1 MERSPPPPFLLAPPS
16 TRLRNFPDH
25 LRPSMA
31 WRYFTLL
38 FGVFACSVS
47 VILIK
52 ASEAHAMII
61 PPARLLLAVVALT
74 PLFFLELR
82 RHRATYTTAHLR
94 RTTIPALVLALHFI
108 SWTYG
113 ARTTYSAQATLIVNL
128 VPIAIPFFLHSLVG
142 EKINRTEIIG
152 TAIAIAG
159 LLLLNA
165 HDAFSGIGNLLGNL
179 VCFGSMLLFAWY
191 LALGRANRD
200 FPSLWLY
207 VIPVYF
213 QAGLFS
219 LLAAIPWLDTFAW
232 SSFREWS
239 LLAGLAVIPT
249 IIGHSL
255 LNHSLRH
262 VRGQVVSL
270 CNSAQFVFAGLMAFF
285 LFRETPTALFLTA
298 AAIVCIGIAIVIL
311 ATPSIPPRLR

>member
-1 MERSPPPPFLLAPPS
+1 
-16 TRLRNFPDH
+16 
-25 LRPSMA
+25 MA
-31 WRYFTLL
+31 WRYLSLL
-38 FGVFACSVS
+38 LGVFACSVS

-52 ASEAHAMII
+52 ASHTHAMLI
-61 PPARLLLAVVALT
+61 PPARLLLAVAALA

-82 RHRATYTTAHLR
+82 RHRAAFTSAHLR
-94 RTTIPALVLALHFI
+94 RTTLPALVLALHFI

-128 VPIAIPFFLHSLVG
+128 VPVAIPFFLHPLAG
-142 EKINRTEIIG
+142 EKITRPEILG
-152 TAIAIAG
+152 TVITIAG

-165 HDAFSGIGNLLGNL
+165 HDALSGSGDVLGNL

-219 LLAAIPWLDTFAW
+219 LLAAIPWLDTFAYD
-232 SSFREWS
+232 SLYEWS
-239 LLAGLAVIPT
+239 LLAGLAFIPT

-255 LNHSLRH
+255 LNNALRQI
-262 VRGQVVSL
+262 RGQVVSL
-270 CNSAQFVFAGLMAFF
+270 CNAAQFIFAGVMAFF
-285 LFRETPTALFLTA
+285 LFHETPTVLFLIA
-298 AAIVCIGIAIVIL
+298 SAIVSAGIAIVVL
-311 ATPSIPPRLR
+311 ATPTTPPRLR

>member
-1 MERSPPPPFLLAPPS
+1 
-16 TRLRNFPDH
+16 
-25 LRPSMA
+25 MA
-31 WRYFTLL
+31 WRYVPLL

-52 ASEAHAMII
+52 ASQAHAMII
-61 PPARLLLAVVALT
+61 PPARLLLAVVALA
-74 PLFFLELR
+74 PLFIVDLR
-82 RHRATYTTAHLR
+82 RYRAVYTAAHFR

-113 ARTTYSAQATLIVNL
+113 ARTTYAAQATLIVNL
-128 VPIAIPFFLHSLVG
+128 VPIAIPFFLHSLIG
-142 EKINRTEIIG
+142 EKINRTELIG
-152 TAIAIAG
+152 TAITIAG

-165 HDAFSGIGNLLGNL
+165 HDAFSGSGDVLGNI

-219 LLAAIPWLDTFAW
+219 LLAAIPWLDTFDY
-232 SSFREWS
+232 SSLREWS
-239 LLAGLAVIPT
+239 LLAGLAIIPT

-255 LNHSLRH
+255 LNHALRH
-262 VRGQVVSL
+262 VRGQIVSL
-270 CNSAQFVFAGLMAFF
+270 CNAAQFIFAGIMAFF
-285 LFRETPTALFLTA
+285 LFQEVPTPLFLAA
-298 AAIVCIGIAIVIL
+298 AAIVSGGIAMVVL